1 VDVAEKANQELTN
14 KVKKEI
20 RKSKGNK
27 TNEG

>member
-14 KVKKEI
+14 KVNTEI